1 MFNQTRQ
8 STIVD
13 STASTLSSLE
23 NDSNSLEP
31 IEHLRDS
38 IISTESDLVDI
49 GSNNSPTSSLK
60 SSALTS
66 KLGDLAPVWL
76 HDSRVTM
83 CYSCTTAFNFLNRR
97 HHCRAC
103 GYIFCADCSS
113 HQFPL
118 KYQNYKSDRVCDSC
132 YEILSKR
139 KTSLSL
145 SQGLSSI
152 DNTERR
158 KSMVVSEQ
166 VWNI

>member
-1 MFNQTRQ
+1 M
-8 STIVD
+8 D
-13 STASTLSSLE
+13 STSCSTTALTSTE
-23 NDSNSLEP
+23 NDSTLEP
-31 IEHLRDS
+31 LEHLRDS

-49 GSNNSPTSSLK
+49 SSNNSPTNSVKS

-83 CYSCTTAFNFLNRR
+83 CYSCTTTFNFLNRR

-139 KTSLSL
+139 KTSFSL
-145 SQGLSSI
+145 SQGSPKI

-158 KSMVVSEQ
+158 KSMVASEH
-166 VWNI
+166 V